1 MVKIAII
8 CYKGFGSDGISTF
21 IMNNCR
27 KLDHEQFQC
36 TLVYPAFYGDIDV
49 AKKKLSEFSEN
60 GNTSV
65 CISKS
70 QGIIKYFFRL
80 VRHLREHK
88 YDVVHIHGSSAGIV
102 LQALAAKI
110 AGVKKI
116 CTHSHNTRGNHI
128 FVHRICMLILKR
140 IAMVPLAC
148 GRQAG
153 FWMYGKNVPFKII
166 HNGIDLSKYKFRA
179 DIRASARKKLN
190 AAENQILVGHVGGFN
205 PAKNHEFLIDF
216 AKLVKCKN
224 LNIRMIF
231 IGPVYGARLKAIQDY
246 VKTSNVVDY
255 ISFLGQRNDV
265 NELMMGLDALFLP
278 SLYEGFPIVSIEAQ
292 ASGLPTFMSDTISK
306 EVEITDL
313 VHWLPIDKGP
323 ECWLQ
328 ALETSSV
335 PKDRSLYVDEVA
347 KQGFDMN
354 DVSDLLQKIYLD
366 GV

>member
-27 KLDHEQFQC
+27 KLDYKQFQC
-36 TLVYPAFYGDIDV
+36 TLVYPAFFGDIDV

-70 QGIIKYFFRL
+70 QGIVKYFFCL
-80 VRHLREHK
+80 VRHLREQK

-116 CTHSHNTRGNHI
+116 CTHAHSTGGNHAFI
-128 FVHRICMLILKR
+128 HEICRIPLNWITT
-140 IAMVPLAC
+140 IPLAC
-148 GRQAG
+148 GRKAG
-153 FWMYGKNVPFKII
+153 LWMYGKNHPFKII
-166 HNGIDLSKYKFRA
+166 PNGIELSKYRFRD
-179 DIRASARKKLN
+179 DIRMSVRKKLN
-190 AAENQILVGHVGGFN
+190 VADNQVLVGHVGSFSVG
-205 PAKNHEFLIDF
+205 KNHEFLIDF
-216 AKLVKCKN
+216 AKLVKSKN